1 MGTRRTGEETIV
13 PVPPLPEPDGLET
26 GPGPRRPRPRSADS
40 PSGAQIPPLPPYAA
54 KDVEMSLAA
63 MANGDNPRLPE
74 LFRWMEVHQHDIR
87 TMADAKAFEYG
98 STDLQI
104 MAGAMVQMF
113 PGIEPAEALQA
124 AIAFYALGK
133 ISRVISSFKEGRPAP
148 ADSWRDLEVYAMMA
162 QRIMEQGGW
171 P

>member
-26 GPGPRRPRPRSADS
+26 GPGPRRPRPRSADEAAS
-40 PSGAQIPPLPPYAA
+40 PTGLTFTVPHASMPPLGA
-54 KDVEMSLAA
+54 SG
-63 MANGDNPRLPE
+63 NGDNPRLPE

>member
-1 MGTRRTGEETIV
+1 MGTRRTNEETIV
-13 PVPPLPEPDGLET
+13 PVPPPESDGLKT
-26 GPGPRRPRPRSADS
+26 GPGPRQQRPQPRSADALQAAAE
-40 PSGAQIPPLPPYAA
+40 GEDGPPIFQLPLTTPGG
-54 KDVEMSLAA
+54 
-63 MANGDNPRLPE
+63 NGYTPRLPE
-74 LFRWMEVHQHDIR
+74 LYQWMEAHQHALR
-87 TMADAKAFEYG
+87 NMADAKAFEYG

-113 PGIEPAEALQA
+113 PGIDPAEALQA
-124 AIAFYALGK
+124 AVAFYCLGK